1 MTGYRRARAFA
12 LVGATSALLFS
23 LASPATARVVGGQ
36 DGLSAYLDGRPIKLA
51 DVGKWYC
58 QDLAYPVIQC
68 FSDPT
73 RLETSTSA
81 AMAVAAA
88 GVTYITVYE
97 FTTYQ
102 GAYMHMSED
111 YSMLS
116 LLGWNDRISSFKVKN
131 SQSGVF
137 WTDWLYSG
145 TRYAFCCNQS
155 VGSLGSFNDT
165 FSSVFRN

>member
-1 MTGYRRARAFA
+1 MTGSRRARAFA
-12 LVGATSALLFS
+12 LSGATSILFFS
-23 LASPATARVVGGQ
+23 LASPVTARVVGGQ
-36 DGLSAYLDGRPIKLA
+36 DGLAAYLDGRPIKLA

-58 QDLAYPVIQC
+58 HDFAYPVIQC

-73 RLETSTSA
+73 QVDGSTSA
-81 AMAVAAA
+81 AMPIAAA

-145 TRYAFCCNQS
+145 TRYTFCCNQS
-155 VGSLGSFNDT
+155 LGSLGSFNDT